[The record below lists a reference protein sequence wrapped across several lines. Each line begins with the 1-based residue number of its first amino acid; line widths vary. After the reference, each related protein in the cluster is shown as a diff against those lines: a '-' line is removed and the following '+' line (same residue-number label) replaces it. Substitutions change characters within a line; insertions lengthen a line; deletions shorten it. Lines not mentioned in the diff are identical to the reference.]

1 MNNPWDRGV
10 RDALQDSLRIPFIG
24 SHIASNAILFHF
36 PASVARFSAVF
47 HCPTHFHRIF
57 GRFFDDVSAI
67 FWPILGRILGQ
78 ILGGFLDGFLGG
90 FLADSCGSGRKWSVD
105 SRRPLRWMI
114 ATCTRNAL
122 AIHLLAMKPHRESSK
137 RIPKENLG
145 GKKTIGERKPPRR
158 ILRFSIALQTHF
170 RIFQKIPQE
179 SHSSHHGRIPAS
191 SPRIHNPDQ
200 DPGKNY
206 PWLFSSSNNPH
217 GSWSNALLKV
227 DGDSWKRDVCSSFDE
242 SVNSFE

>member
-1 MNNPWDRGV
+1 MHC
-10 RDALQDSLRIPFIG
+10 RIPSG
-24 SHIASNAILFHF
+24 FHSLVHTSLPTRSSF
-36 PASVARFSAVF
+36 TFLPALPDSRPSSTARLISTGFLVDSSMMF
-47 HCPTHFHRIF
+47 QSFF
-57 GRFFDDVSAI
+57 GR
-67 FWPILGRILGQ
+67 
-78 ILGGFLDGFLGG
+78 FLGG
-90 FLADSCGSGRKWSVD
+90 FLGRFLADSWTDSWADSCGSGRKWSVD